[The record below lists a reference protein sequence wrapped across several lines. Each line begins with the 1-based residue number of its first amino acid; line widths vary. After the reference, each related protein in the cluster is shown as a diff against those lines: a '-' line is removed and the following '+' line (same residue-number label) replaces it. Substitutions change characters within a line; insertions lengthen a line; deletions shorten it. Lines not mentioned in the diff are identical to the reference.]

1 MVSTTAG
8 PRSSSVDPRGQRFAA
23 ALTTLVF
30 AVVLVTAPSVV
41 AFVLL
46 AWQLVTFVL
55 GVTRG
60 PGTTPYAALFRTVVR
75 PRIGPPA
82 ELEDA
87 RPPRFAQGVG
97 LGFTVVALAAYAV
110 GLPVLGIIA
119 TAMALAAAFLNA
131 AFGYCLGCEVYLL
144 IKRAGDRRSVQRSEP
159 VEAELT

>member
-1 MVSTTAG
+1 M
-8 PRSSSVDPRGQRFAA
+8 VDPRGQRFAA
-23 ALTTLVF
+23 ALTTLLF
-30 AVVLVTAPSVV
+30 AVVLVTAPSAV

-46 AWQLVTFVL
+46 AWQLAAFVL

-60 PGTTPYAALFRTVVR
+60 PGATPYAALFKALVR
-75 PRIGPPA
+75 PRLGPPD

-110 GLPVLGIIA
+110 GVPLLGVIE

-131 AFGYCLGCEVYLL
+131 AFGYCLGCEISLL
-144 IKRAGDRRSVQRSEP
+144 IKRISARRTPPTSYKAVVPATTSHD
-159 VEAELT
+159 AT

>member
-1 MVSTTAG
+1 M
-8 PRSSSVDPRGQRFAA
+8 VDPRGQRFAA
-23 ALTTLVF
+23 ALTTLLF
-30 AVVLVTAPSVV
+30 AVVLVTAPSVL

-60 PGTTPYAALFRTVVR
+60 PGSTPYAVLFRTLVR
-75 PRIGPPA
+75 PRLGPPA

-87 RPPRFAQGVG
+87 GPPRFAQGVG
-97 LGFTVVALAAYAV
+97 LAFTVVALAAYAV
-110 GLPVLGIIA
+110 GLPLLGVIA

-131 AFGYCLGCEVYLL
+131 AFGFCLGCEIYLL
-144 IKRAGDRRSVQRSEP
+144 IKLAGDRRSDHRPEP